1 MFKKLS
7 VVASLFFVACGGADV
22 RGACE
27 AYIEANNGCVA
38 EAYGDATVPTGAE
51 LDAETICAPYDELSG
66 ADAKAQADQLNCY
79 ADGIAAVDCSDPAT
93 YATAITDALAACP
106 LE

>member
-27 AYIEANNGCVA
+27 AYIEANNSCVA

-66 ADAKAQADQLNCY
+66 SDAKAQADQLNCY
-79 ADGIAAVDCSDPAT
+79 ADAIDAVDCSDPTT
-93 YATAITDALAACP
+93 YATDLAAALEGCP